1 MSTTTT
7 LLLLRAA
14 SAQRCCCGGGGGGV
28 LEPAMLA
35 SRRAASLGGAWAQL
49 LPGTRSPCSGWG
61 EGSRGA
67 KSMLVRGP
75 PLAGTRSHC
84 TWGWWAHRGSA
95 AQSPRLCHG
104 RRLHVRPGPSGA
116 AVSPR
121 CGQVRGLSRGDGAGA
136 KRREEGGRALAERA
150 ERGAGPATTAQ
161 RVKDA
166 GRDLTYLGVILL
178 GVGLTGALLYPV
190 FIELFSSWSPNRVYT
205 SALGR
210 CRDHPEV
217 MAALGLPI
225 SGYGET
231 TRRGRRQHVSHLE
244 FEQEGVKHMRVK
256 FYISGSEPMAKGT
269 VHAEVVQ
276 TPKGKFE
283 YRYLFV
289 ELETYPRRIIIIE
302 DNR

>member
-1 MSTTTT
+1 MTTT

-14 SAQRCCCGGGGGGV
+14 STQCCCCGVGGGV

-35 SRRAASLGGAWAQL
+35 SRRASSLGGAWTQL

-67 KSMLVRGP
+67 KSLLVWGP
-75 PLAGTRSHC
+75 PLAGARSHC
-84 TWGWWAHRGSA
+84 TWRWWTHRASP
-95 AQSPRLCHG
+95 AQSPRLCHE
-104 RRLHVRPGPSGA
+104 RRLYVRPGASRSPSG

-121 CGQVRGLSRGDGAGA
+121 RGQVRGLSRGDGVGA
-136 KRREEGGRALAERA
+136 KKREEGGRALAERA
-150 ERGAGPATTAQ
+150 QRGAGPATTAQ
-161 RVKDA
+161 KVKDA

-190 FIELFSSWSPNRVYT
+190 FMELFSSWSPNRVYT

-283 YRYLFV
+283 FRYLFV

>member
-1 MSTTTT
+1 M
-7 LLLLRAA
+7 
-14 SAQRCCCGGGGGGV
+14 
-28 LEPAMLA
+28 
-35 SRRAASLGGAWAQL
+35 
-49 LPGTRSPCSGWG
+49 
-61 EGSRGA
+61 
-67 KSMLVRGP
+67 
-75 PLAGTRSHC
+75 
-84 TWGWWAHRGSA
+84 
-95 AQSPRLCHG
+95 SPR
-104 RRLHVRPGPSGA
+104 R
-116 AVSPR
+116 
-121 CGQVRGLSRGDGAGA
+121 GQVRGLSRGDGAGA
-136 KRREEGGRALAERA
+136 KRREEGGRALAERSQ
-150 ERGAGPATTAQ
+150 RGAGPATTAQ
-161 RVKDA
+161 KVKDA

-283 YRYLFV
+283 FRYLFV